1 MSRIKSILMSIN
13 GTEDPDDLMLEI
25 LDALSDKTILP
36 EIGKFYTFVYKP
48 KTPNV
53 RYDEFPLVGVTD
65 IYKWG
70 FSGINFHWG
79 KKRNYTWE
87 EVLGELHLVYKS
99 ELKDLRTIPYQKIR
113 INS

>member
-79 KKRNYTWE
+79 KKVSQILIQMLIVF
-87 EVLGELHLVYKS
+87 VL
-99 ELKDLRTIPYQKIR
+99 
-113 INS
+113 